1 MRYRRWAPAVLAIP
15 ALLLAACGSST
26 SPSTAGGAKPSAM
39 STKSMPTAS
48 GSMGGSGMNSS
59 GMAALT
65 KIKTSVGPVLA
76 DAKGLTLYWY
86 SKDTQMSSAC
96 TGSCAT
102 AWPPLTGKPEA
113 AMGVRL
119 VGKFGTI
126 TRANG
131 VQQATYKGHPLY
143 LYAGDMAP
151 GQVKGNGLG
160 GVWHVL
166 RVTAIGA
173 VSPGSIMVPSSPSP
187 VHVRVEQLGQRRLRG
202 WRRVLSGPLRGP
214 RPAGPQGRRGRGA
227 GGTSAGETGAGGTVD
242 FAAG

>member
-26 SPSTAGGAKPSAM
+26 SPSTAGGANAM

-48 GSMGGSGMNSS
+48 SSMGGPGMNSS
-59 GMAALT
+59 SMAALM

-86 SKDTQMSSAC
+86 AKDTQMSSAC

-102 AWPPLTGKPEA
+102 AWPPLTGKPGA

-131 VQQATYKGHPLY
+131 VLQATYKGHPLY
-143 LYAGDMAP
+143 LYAADMAP

-160 GVWHVL
+160 GVWHVI

-173 VSPGSIMVPSSPSP
+173 VSPGSIMSASSPAPSP
-187 VHVRVEQLGQRRLRG
+187 SASS
-202 WRRVLSGPLRGP
+202 SGYGS
-214 RPAGPQGRRGRGA
+214 
-227 GGTSAGETGAGGTVD
+227 GGGGY
-242 FAAG
+242 

>member
-1 MRYRRWAPAVLAIP
+1 MRYRRWAPAVFAIP

-26 SPSTAGGAKPSAM
+26 SPSAAGGATSMSTKSM

-48 GSMGGSGMNSS
+48 SSMGGSGMNSS
-59 GMAALT
+59 GMAALM

-76 DAKGLTLYWY
+76 DSKGLTLYWY
-86 SKDTQMSSAC
+86 SKDTMMSSAC

-102 AWPPLTGKPEA
+102 AWPPLTGKPDA

-126 TRANG
+126 ARANG
-131 VQQATYKGHPLY
+131 VLQATYKGHPLY
-143 LYAGDMAP
+143 LYAADMAP

-160 GVWHVL
+160 GVWHVI

-173 VSPGSIMVPSSPSP
+173 VSPGSVMSASSPAPSASASS
-187 VHVRVEQLGQRRLRG
+187 
-202 WRRVLSGPLRGP
+202 SGSGS
-214 RPAGPQGRRGRGA
+214 
-227 GGTSAGETGAGGTVD
+227 GGGYGG
-242 FAAG
+242 GGGY

>member
-26 SPSTAGGAKPSAM
+26 SPSTSPSTAGGASAM

-48 GSMGGSGMNSS
+48 SSMGGSGMNSS
-59 GMAALT
+59 GLAALM
-65 KIKTSVGPVLA
+65 KIKTSAGPVLA

-86 SKDTQMSSAC
+86 SKDTRMSSAC

-102 AWPPLTGKPEA
+102 AWPPLAGKPEA

-131 VQQATYKGHPLY
+131 VLQATYKGHPLY

-151 GQVKGNGLG
+151 GQIKGNGLG

-173 VSPGSIMVPSSPSP
+173 VSPGSIM
-187 VHVRVEQLGQRRLRG
+187 
-202 WRRVLSGPLRGP
+202 
-214 RPAGPQGRRGRGA
+214 
-227 GGTSAGETGAGGTVD
+227 SAGSPAPSASASSSGSGSGGSY
-242 FAAG
+242 GGGGGY